1 MTISLKQVMQDLP
14 PQERQQVENRVAE
27 LIAEDPVL
35 KDLHERQVTAGS
47 GQQIAQYRT
56 SRYKQYLV
64 ASLREP
70 EAAADYLTAILAESE
85 PEPGLFSDALEDVT
99 TALGTSQLQHN
110 VAKLGADRLNIVSEL
125 NEYLISLGLQLVVT
139 THRDGVV

>member
-1 MTISLKQVMQDLP
+1 VTISLNQVMRDLP
-14 PQERQQVENRVAE
+14 PEQREQVENRVTE

-35 KDLHERQVTAGS
+35 KRLQDRQITTLPQQSPTNQVGS
-47 GQQIAQYRT
+47 YA
-56 SRYKQYLV
+56 QYLV
-64 ASLREP
+64 ASLRDP

-85 PEPGLFSDALEDVT
+85 PEPGLFSNALEDVT
-99 TALGTSQLQHN
+99 TALGTSQLRHN